1 MHKKMCTHAHISVHA
16 LIKDVQ
22 SGLVK
27 NRAQVIEAFPAGRF
41 RGVHIRIKF
50 QADVALIIQPNHGF
64 ENIQKPDNTVPG
76 NQVIVNP
83 GSGNVF

>member
-1 MHKKMCTHAHISVHA
+1 MCMHAHFFGHA

-22 SGLVK
+22 PGLVK
-27 NRAQVIEAFPAGRF
+27 NRAQVIKAFPAGRF
-41 RGVHIRIKF
+41 RGVHVRIKF

-64 ENIQKPDNTVPG
+64 ENIKKLDNTVPG

-83 GSGNVF
+83 AGGNVF